1 MQHSTFWVPKGVKYS
16 DLSAMRKL
24 GDGREK
30 NSLNIESKVNF
41 SWGSFRLAKRSIFP
55 RGNKSGIFFEF
66 YMIFAQK

>member
-1 MQHSTFWVPKGVKYS
+1 
-16 DLSAMRKL
+16 MRKL